1 MNRSLLL
8 GCSVLVSCAASAA
21 SISNLTGKP
30 GWVRDGRG
38 SLFSSP
44 VRSVADLQEPVTEDW
59 QVAAQGK
66 VRVFA
71 HTAPSAQ
78 DLSPE
83 KDFAF
88 HRKVAK
94 LAAGS
99 DYGSDGYCAA
109 VAIGGRVPI
118 CPDPESAVSQKTWW
132 LIAGLSED
140 ENLGKFLSLEY
151 SGSPLRQHALFDAQT
166 EVWVNRGDVN
176 WKTQGQMIPKD
187 GFYAKSQVLEG
198 GILLLDGKRRA
209 YMRDRETMFVDAR
222 QGGEYDFGGIVTDGA
237 LRLDYRDRWRWVV
250 TPVAGQ
256 SAFVAMID
264 PKRFG
269 RDGEPFKVEFAANG
283 PAVVFDFELPKRV
296 DLQAQ
301 IDAAAAKGGGRVT
314 IPAGEWESAPITLK
328 TGVELHLAEGAT
340 LYASTNIN
348 EYAEAAGARVFL
360 YADHADKIAI
370 TGKGTLDG
378 RGNVFKEKKGLAGE
392 SQPQNLPVLIRLSR
406 CTNVRM
412 EDFTYL
418 RSGAWGCHLRNCD
431 GVTVRR
437 VTCFNHVNNTNDGID
452 IESRNVLIED
462 CEFDADDDA
471 LCIKT
476 ESDVT
481 FQVTNIVVRNC
492 RLASSCNALR
502 AGSGSYCDVRDV
514 LMENCVVT
522 KPKDCWRFRW
532 CDYVP
537 GVTNRYSGMGVIS
550 FAVVDGGRL
559 ENLTVRNI
567 EFEGCSSPI
576 FFRLGERRPN
586 KDGKGTYMRNVLVE
600 NVKGTVDGF
609 VPCVVSG
616 VPGLR
621 PQNFVFRNIDITFP
635 GGGKAGAPVPEL
647 VPAFPSQLMYG
658 NNPLPAYGFY
668 LRHADNIRFENV
680 NIRTTEQD
688 ERPLLVSDDCTGV
701 VGL

>member
-1 MNRSLLL
+1 MR
-8 GCSVLVSCAASAA
+8 VLVCVTTFWVAGVTLAA
-21 SISNLTGKP
+21 SISSLTGRP

-38 SLFSSP
+38 SLFANP
-44 VRSVADLQEPVTEDW
+44 IRSVADLNEPVTEDW
-59 QVAAQGK
+59 DAAAAGK
-66 VRVFA
+66 IRVYA
-71 HTAPSAQ
+71 HTRPSAE

-83 KDFAF
+83 RDFSF

-94 LAAGS
+94 IAAGS

-109 VAIGGRVPI
+109 TVIGGRVPLL
-118 CPDPESAVSQKTWW
+118 PEPGSAKSQATWW
-132 LIAGLSED
+132 LIAGVAED
-140 ENLGKFLSLEY
+140 VNLGKYLSLEY
-151 SGSPLRQHALFDAQT
+151 SGSPLRQHALFDGQT
-166 EVWVNRGDVN
+166 EIWANRGEGN

-187 GFYAKSQVLEG
+187 GFYAKSPVFEG
-198 GILLLDGKRRA
+198 GILILGGARRA

-222 QGGEYDFGGIVTDGA
+222 QGGIYDFGGIVTDGA
-237 LRLDYRDRWRWVV
+237 LRLDYRDRWHWTV

-256 SAFVAMID
+256 SAFTATID

-269 RDGEPFKVEFAANG
+269 RDGDLMKVEFAANG
-283 PAVVFDFELPKRV
+283 PAVVFDFELPKRL

-301 IDAAAAKGGGRVT
+301 IDAAAVKGGGRVT
-314 IPAGEWESAPITLK
+314 VPAGEWESAPITLK
-328 TGVELHLAEGAT
+328 SGVELHLAEGAI

-348 EYAEAAGARVFL
+348 EYAEAAGSRVFL
-360 YADHADKIAI
+360 YADHADRIAI
-370 TGKGTLDG
+370 TGKGVLDG

-392 SQPQNLPVLIRLSR
+392 SQPQNLPLLIRLSR

-412 EDFTYL
+412 EDFTYR

-462 CEFDADDDA
+462 CAFDADDDA

-481 FQVTNIVVRNC
+481 FEVTNIVVRNC

-514 LMENCVVT
+514 LMEDCVVT

-567 EFEGCSSPI
+567 RFEGCSSPI

-609 VPCVVSG
+609 VPCAVVG

-621 PQNFVFRNIDITFP
+621 PQNFVFRDIDITFP

-647 VPAFPSQLMYG
+647 VKAFPSQLMFSQ
-658 NNPLPAYGFY
+658 NPLPAYGFY
-668 LRHADNIRFENV
+668 IRHADNIKFENV
-680 NIRTTEQD
+680 KIRTTEQD
-688 ERPLLVSDDCTGV
+688 ERPLLVTDDCTGV